1 MTTTITRRDWWFGIA
16 VLTTA
21 LLLNSIQDL
30 LAAYYTYW
38 LGPF

>member
-30 LAAYYTYW
+30 LAAYSTDS